1 MRPFLTLLLAPIIFF
16 TLCDAQVAQVNPSAN
31 SSPAVSSIERKLQ
44 HIQSNGALS
53 HPDQAPTEFTEQEI
67 NAYFASG
74 AIKLPAGVQSV
85 NFQGQ
90 PEVVIAT
97 TRVDF
102 DQVKAGRH
110 SSNPLLSMFSGI
122 HDVVVSAHVHGAGG
136 QGYVN
141 VDSVSLDGVEIPVS
155 PWKCL
160 SKNIFNPNIPASDWI
175 RNLPCLTAS
184 TPQKSDCTNSRS
196 HKNSWLVASG

>member
-1 MRPFLTLLLAPIIFF
+1 MRPFTLLLAAVIFL
-16 TLCDAQVAQVNPSAN
+16 TLVKAPAAQVNPSSN
-31 SSPAVSSIERKLQ
+31 SSVAVSSIERKLQ
-44 HIQSNGALS
+44 RIESNGALAR
-53 HPDQAPTEFTEQEI
+53 PDQTPTEFTEQEI

-90 PEVVIAT
+90 PEVVVAT

-102 DQVKAGRH
+102 DQIKAGRH

-141 VDSVSLDGVEIPVS
+141 VDSVSLDGVEIPRFALEMFVEKYLQPKYPS
-155 PWKCL
+155 VGL
-160 SKNIFNPNIPASDWI
+160 DSQFA
-175 RNLPCLTAS
+175 LPDRIDTAKVGLHKLTI
-184 TPQKSDCTNSRS
+184 TQK
-196 HKNSWLVASG
+196 

>member
-1 MRPFLTLLLAPIIFF
+1 MRPFLTLLLTSIIIFTLSEAPI
-16 TLCDAQVAQVNPSAN
+16 AQVNPSSK
-31 SSPAVSSIERKLQ
+31 SSPAVSSMERKLQ
-44 HIQSNGALS
+44 HVQSNATLA
-53 HPDQAPTEFTEQEI
+53 HPDQTPTEFTEQEI

-97 TRVDF
+97 ARVDF
-102 DQVKAGRH
+102 DQLKAGRR

-141 VDSVSLDGVEIPVS
+141 VDTVSLDGVEIPRFALEMFVEKYLQPKYPGVGLDS
-155 PWKCL
+155 NFVLPDRIDTAKVGLHKL
-160 SKNIFNPNIPASDWI
+160 SI
-175 RNLPCLTAS
+175 T
-184 TPQKSDCTNSRS
+184 QK
-196 HKNSWLVASG
+196 

>member
-1 MRPFLTLLLAPIIFF
+1 MRPFLTLLLTSIIIFTLSEAPI
-16 TLCDAQVAQVNPSAN
+16 AQVNPSSK
-31 SSPAVSSIERKLQ
+31 SSPAVSSMERKLQ
-44 HIQSNGALS
+44 HVQSNATLA
-53 HPDQAPTEFTEQEI
+53 HPDQTPTEFTEQEI

-97 TRVDF
+97 ARVDF
-102 DQVKAGRH
+102 DQLKAGRR

-136 QGYVN
+136 RGYVN
-141 VDSVSLDGVEIPVS
+141 VDSVSLDGVEIPRFALEMFVEKYLQPKYPGVGLDS
-155 PWKCL
+155 NFALPDRIDTAKVGLHKL
-160 SKNIFNPNIPASDWI
+160 SI
-175 RNLPCLTAS
+175 T
-184 TPQKSDCTNSRS
+184 QK
-196 HKNSWLVASG
+196 

>member
-16 TLCDAQVAQVNPSAN
+16 TLCNAQVAQVNPSAN
-31 SSPAVSSIERKLQ
+31 SSAAVSSIERKLQ

-90 PEVVIAT
+90 PAVIIAT

-102 DQVKAGRH
+102 DQIKAGNH

-141 VDSVSLDGVEIPVS
+141 VDSVSLDGVEIPRFALEMFVEKYLQPKYPGVGLDS
-155 PWKCL
+155 KFAL
-160 SKNIFNPNIPASDWI
+160 SDRIDTAKVG
-175 RNLPCLTAS
+175 LHKLTI
-184 TPQKSDCTNSRS
+184 TQK
-196 HKNSWLVASG
+196 

>member
-1 MRPFLTLLLAPIIFF
+1 MRPFLTFLLATIIFF
-16 TLCDAQVAQVNPSAN
+16 TLSEAPTAQVNPSSS
-31 SSPAVSSIERKLQ
+31 SSPAVSSMERKLQ
-44 HIQSNGALS
+44 HVQSNATLA
-53 HPDQAPTEFTEQEI
+53 HPDQTPIEFTEQEI

-97 TRVDF
+97 ARVDF
-102 DQVKAGRH
+102 DQLKAGRR

-122 HDVVVSAHVHGAGG
+122 HDVVVSAHVHGGGG

-141 VDSVSLDGVEIPVS
+141 VDSVSLDGVEIPRFALQMFVEKYLQPKYPGVGLDS
-155 PWKCL
+155 EFAL
-160 SKNIFNPNIPASDWI
+160 PARIDTATVG
-175 RNLPCLTAS
+175 LDKLTI
-184 TPQKSDCTNSRS
+184 TQK
-196 HKNSWLVASG
+196 

>member
-1 MRPFLTLLLAPIIFF
+1 MRRFLNLLLAAVIFLTLVLI
-16 TLCDAQVAQVNPSAN
+16 AQVNPSSK
-31 SSPAVSSIERKLQ
+31 SSPPVSSMERKLE
-44 HIQSNGALS
+44 HVQSNGALA
-53 HPDQAPTEFTEQEI
+53 HPDQTPTEFTEQEV
-67 NAYFASG
+67 NAYVASG

-102 DQVKAGRH
+102 DELKAGRR

-122 HDVVVSAHVHGAGG
+122 HDVVVSAHVRGAGG

-141 VDSVSLDGVEIPVS
+141 VDSVSLDGVDIPRFALQMFVEKYLQ
-155 PWKCL
+155 PKY
-160 SKNIFNPNIPASDWI
+160 PAVGLDSQFA
-175 RNLPCLTAS
+175 LPARIDTATVGLHKLTI
-184 TPQKSDCTNSRS
+184 TQK
-196 HKNSWLVASG
+196 

>member
-1 MRPFLTLLLAPIIFF
+1 MRPFLTLLLAPFIFF
-16 TLCDAQVAQVNPSAN
+16 TLCNARVAQVNPSAT
-31 SSPAVSSIERKLQ
+31 SSAAVSSIERKLQ
-44 HIQSNGALS
+44 HVQSNGALS

-102 DQVKAGRH
+102 DKIKAGRH

-141 VDSVSLDGVEIPVS
+141 VDSVSLDGVEIPRFALEMFVEKYLQ
-155 PWKCL
+155 PKYPGVGL
-160 SKNIFNPNIPASDWI
+160 DSKFA
-175 RNLPCLTAS
+175 LPDRVDTAKVGLNKLTI
-184 TPQKSDCTNSRS
+184 TQK
-196 HKNSWLVASG
+196 

>member
-1 MRPFLTLLLAPIIFF
+1 MRRFLNLLPATVIFF
-16 TLCDAQVAQVNPSAN
+16 ALALMAQVNPSSK
-31 SSPAVSSIERKLQ
+31 SSPPVNSMERKLQ
-44 HIQSNGALS
+44 HVQSNGALT
-53 HPDQAPTEFTEQEI
+53 HPDQTPTEFTEQEV
-67 NAYFASG
+67 NAYVASG

-102 DQVKAGRH
+102 DQLKAGRR

-122 HDVVVSAHVHGAGG
+122 HDVVVSAHVHGAAG

-141 VDSVSLDGVEIPVS
+141 VDSVSLDGVEIPRFALQMFVEKYLQ
-155 PWKCL
+155 PKYPGVGL
-160 SKNIFNPNIPASDWI
+160 DSKFALPARIDTATVG
-175 RNLPCLTAS
+175 LHKLTI
-184 TPQKSDCTNSRS
+184 TQK
-196 HKNSWLVASG
+196 

>member
-16 TLCDAQVAQVNPSAN
+16 SLCNAQVAEVNPSAN
-31 SSPAVSSIERKLQ
+31 SSAAVSSIERKLQ
-44 HIQSNGALS
+44 HIQSNGALTR
-53 HPDQAPTEFTEQEI
+53 PDQAPTEFTEQEI

-90 PEVVIAT
+90 PEIVIAT

-102 DQVKAGRH
+102 DQIRAGSH
-110 SSNPLLSMFSGI
+110 SSNPLLSVFSGI

-141 VDSVSLDGVEIPVS
+141 VDSVSLDGVEIPRFVLQMFVEKYLQ
-155 PWKCL
+155 PKYPGVGL
-160 SKNIFNPNIPASDWI
+160 ESKFA
-175 RNLPCLTAS
+175 LPDRIDTAKVGLRKLTV
-184 TPQKSDCTNSRS
+184 TQK
-196 HKNSWLVASG
+196 

>member
-1 MRPFLTLLLAPIIFF
+1 MRPFLTFLLATIIFF
-16 TLCDAQVAQVNPSAN
+16 TLSEASTAQVNPSSS
-31 SSPAVSSIERKLQ
+31 SSPAVSSMERKLQ
-44 HIQSNGALS
+44 HVQSNATLA
-53 HPDQAPTEFTEQEI
+53 HPDQTPIEFTEQEI

-97 TRVDF
+97 ARVDF
-102 DQVKAGRH
+102 DQLKAGRR

-141 VDSVSLDGVEIPVS
+141 VDSVSLDGVEIPRFALQMFVEKYLQ
-155 PWKCL
+155 PKYPGVGL
-160 SKNIFNPNIPASDWI
+160 DSKFALPARIDTATVG
-175 RNLPCLTAS
+175 LHKLTI
-184 TPQKSDCTNSRS
+184 TQK
-196 HKNSWLVASG
+196 

>member
-1 MRPFLTLLLAPIIFF
+1 MMPFLTLLLAPIIFF
-16 TLCDAQVAQVNPSAN
+16 SLCNAQVAEVNPSTN
-31 SSPAVSSIERKLQ
+31 SSAAVSSIERKLQ
-44 HIQSNGALS
+44 HIQSNGALTR
-53 HPDQAPTEFTEQEI
+53 PDQAPTEFTEQEI

-90 PEVVIAT
+90 PEIVIAT

-102 DQVKAGRH
+102 DQVRAGSH
-110 SSNPLLSMFSGI
+110 SSNPLLSVFSGI

-141 VDSVSLDGVEIPVS
+141 VDSVSLDGVEIPRFVLQMFVEKYLQ
-155 PWKCL
+155 PKYPGVGL
-160 SKNIFNPNIPASDWI
+160 DSKFA
-175 RNLPCLTAS
+175 LPDRIDTAKVGLHKLTV
-184 TPQKSDCTNSRS
+184 TQK
-196 HKNSWLVASG
+196 

>member
-1 MRPFLTLLLAPIIFF
+1 MRPFLTLLLAPIIFL
-16 TLCDAQVAQVNPSAN
+16 TLCNAQVAQVNPSVN
-31 SSPAVSSIERKLQ
+31 SGAAVSSIERKLQ
-44 HIQSNGALS
+44 HIQSNGALA

-102 DQVKAGRH
+102 DQIKAGRH

-122 HDVVVSAHVHGAGG
+122 HDVVVSAHVYGAGG

-141 VDSVSLDGVEIPVS
+141 VDSVSLDGVEIPRFALEMFVEKYLQ
-155 PWKCL
+155 PKYPGVGL
-160 SKNIFNPNIPASDWI
+160 DSKFT
-175 RNLPCLTAS
+175 LPDRIDTAKVGLNKLTI
-184 TPQKSDCTNSRS
+184 TQK
-196 HKNSWLVASG
+196 

>member
-1 MRPFLTLLLAPIIFF
+1 MRRFLNLLLATVIFF
-16 TLCDAQVAQVNPSAN
+16 ALALIAQVNPSSKSN
-31 SSPAVSSIERKLQ
+31 PPVSSMERKLQ
-44 HIQSNGALS
+44 HVQSNGALA
-53 HPDQAPTEFTEQEI
+53 HPDQTPTEFTEQEV
-67 NAYFASG
+67 NAYVASG

-102 DQVKAGRH
+102 DELKAGRR

-122 HDVVVSAHVHGAGG
+122 HDVVVSAHVRGAGG

-141 VDSVSLDGVEIPVS
+141 VDSVSLDGVEIPRFALQMFVEKYLQ
-155 PWKCL
+155 PKYPGVGL
-160 SKNIFNPNIPASDWI
+160 DSKFALPARIDTATVG
-175 RNLPCLTAS
+175 LHKLTI
-184 TPQKSDCTNSRS
+184 TQK
-196 HKNSWLVASG
+196 

>member
-1 MRPFLTLLLAPIIFF
+1 MRPFLALLLTSIIIFTLSEAPI
-16 TLCDAQVAQVNPSAN
+16 AQVNPSSK
-31 SSPAVSSIERKLQ
+31 SSPAVSSMERKLQ
-44 HIQSNGALS
+44 HVQSNATLA
-53 HPDQAPTEFTEQEI
+53 HPDQTPTEFTEQEI

-97 TRVDF
+97 ARVDF
-102 DQVKAGRH
+102 DQLKAGRR

-141 VDSVSLDGVEIPVS
+141 VDTVSLDGVEIPRFALEMFVEKYLQPKYPGVGLDS
-155 PWKCL
+155 NFVLPDRIDTAKVGLHKL
-160 SKNIFNPNIPASDWI
+160 SI
-175 RNLPCLTAS
+175 T
-184 TPQKSDCTNSRS
+184 QK
-196 HKNSWLVASG
+196 

>member
-1 MRPFLTLLLAPIIFF
+1 MRPFLTLLLALIIFL
-16 TLCDAQVAQVNPSAN
+16 TLCNARVAQVNPSVN
-31 SSPAVSSIERKLQ
+31 SSAAVSSIERKLQ
-44 HIQSNGALS
+44 HIQSNGALA
-53 HPDQAPTEFTEQEI
+53 HPDQTPTEFTEQEI

-102 DQVKAGRH
+102 DQIKAGRH

-122 HDVVVSAHVHGAGG
+122 HDVVVSSHVHGVGG

-141 VDSVSLDGVEIPVS
+141 VDSVSLDGVEIPRFALEMFVEKYLQ
-155 PWKCL
+155 PKYPGIGL
-160 SKNIFNPNIPASDWI
+160 DSKFV
-175 RNLPCLTAS
+175 LPDRIDTAKVGLNKLTI
-184 TPQKSDCTNSRS
+184 TQK
-196 HKNSWLVASG
+196 

>member
-1 MRPFLTLLLAPIIFF
+1 MRRFLNLLPATVIFF
-16 TLCDAQVAQVNPSAN
+16 TLALIAQVNPSSK
-31 SSPAVSSIERKLQ
+31 SSPAVSSMERKLQ
-44 HIQSNGALS
+44 HVQSNGALA
-53 HPDQAPTEFTEQEI
+53 HPDQTPTEFTEQEV
-67 NAYFASG
+67 NSYVASG

-102 DQVKAGRH
+102 DQLKAGRR

-141 VDSVSLDGVEIPVS
+141 VDTVSLDGVEIPRFALQMFVEKYLQ
-155 PWKCL
+155 PKY
-160 SKNIFNPNIPASDWI
+160 PAVGLDSQFA
-175 RNLPCLTAS
+175 LPDRIDTAKVGLHKLTI
-184 TPQKSDCTNSRS
+184 TQK
-196 HKNSWLVASG
+196 

>member
-1 MRPFLTLLLAPIIFF
+1 MRPFLTLLLAPIIFL
-16 TLCDAQVAQVNPSAN
+16 TLCNAQVAQVNPSVN
-31 SSPAVSSIERKLQ
+31 SSAAVSSIERKLQ
-44 HIQSNGALS
+44 HIQSNGGLS
-53 HPDQAPTEFTEQEI
+53 RPDQAPTEFTEQEI

-90 PEVVIAT
+90 PDVVVAT

-102 DQVKAGRH
+102 DQIKAGRH

-141 VDSVSLDGVEIPVS
+141 VDSVSLDGVEIPRFALEMFVEKYLQ
-155 PWKCL
+155 PKYPGVGL
-160 SKNIFNPNIPASDWI
+160 DSKFI
-175 RNLPCLTAS
+175 LPDRIDTAKVGLNKLTV
-184 TPQKSDCTNSRS
+184 TQK
-196 HKNSWLVASG
+196 

>member
-1 MRPFLTLLLAPIIFF
+1 MRPFLTFLLAPIIFF
-16 TLCDAQVAQVNPSAN
+16 TLSNTQVAQVKSSSISA
-31 SSPAVSSIERKLQ
+31 AAESSIERKLQ
-44 HIQSNGALS
+44 HVQSNGALA

-74 AIKLPAGVQSV
+74 AMKLPAGVQSV

-97 TRVDF
+97 ARVDF
-102 DQVKAGRH
+102 DQIRAGSH
-110 SSNPLLSMFSGI
+110 SSNPLLSIFSGI

-141 VDSVSLDGVEIPVS
+141 VDSVSLDGVEIPRFALEMFVEKYLQPKYPEVGLDS
-155 PWKCL
+155 TF
-160 SKNIFNPNIPASDWI
+160 I
-175 RNLPCLTAS
+175 LPDRIDTAKVGLHKLTI
-184 TPQKSDCTNSRS
+184 TQK
-196 HKNSWLVASG
+196 